1 LVKQVKKPQLLLA
14 DDPQAGKGVIKR
26 E

>member
-1 LVKQVKKPQLLLA
+1 VKQVKKPQLLLS
-14 DDPQAGKGVIKR
+14 DDPQPGKGVIKG